1 MLNEVMKKF
10 NLSQKELAVRLE
22 VSPAYISQVISG
34 KRPLSDKVKN
44 KIDNL
49 QLTNGTSSWGTIIGT
64 PLDDIIRLL
73 VKHEDQLD
81 NALYAELVDVFTISE

>member
-1 MLNEVMKKF
+1 MLNETMKKF
-10 NLSQKELAVRLE
+10 DLSQKELAVRLD

-49 QLTNGTSSWGTIIGT
+49 QLTNGTTSWKTIVGT
-64 PLDDIIRLL
+64 PLDDIIRVL
-73 VKHEDQLD
+73 VEHEEQVD
-81 NALYAELVDVFTISE
+81 NALYTELMDVFTI